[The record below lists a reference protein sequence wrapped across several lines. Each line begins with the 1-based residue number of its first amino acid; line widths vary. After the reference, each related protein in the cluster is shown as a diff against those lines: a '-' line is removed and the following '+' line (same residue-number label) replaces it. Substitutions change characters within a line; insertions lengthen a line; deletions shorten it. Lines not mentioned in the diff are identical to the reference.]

1 MTADHLWLDGDPT
14 DGRTVRAPQ
23 PAALPPE
30 PLGFRF
36 RSAPPASPP
45 PPPPRRR
52 RGRFATAIAGGA
64 AGAALMTGGLFG
76 LGVLD
81 AGGAPS
87 AAPAPQAAAPGS
99 ASARTRG
106 DVGAIYAAASPAVVS
121 VRTGGGSG
129 TGFVVDRDG
138 TIATNAHVV
147 GSASRV
153 QVRFEGRD
161 EAVPATVRGTDT
173 SSDLAVLDVGAQAV
187 DGVRPLALA
196 DSDGVE
202 VGDLAVAIGSPFG
215 LAQTATAG
223 IVSGLEREIQ
233 APDGFQID
241 RVIQTDAPINP
252 GNSGGPLLDARG
264 RVIGVNSQILTGGGQ
279 GNVGIGFAVP
289 ANAVQEVLPRLERG
303 ETVERPYLGVS
314 TAAGAGGVVV
324 QSAAPGG
331 PAAAAGVQQG
341 DVVVAVGGTAVDQPD
356 EVADAIR
363 DRSPGDRL
371 ELTLRR
377 GGAERTVT
385 VELETRPAQT
395 AQPSQPTQPSQP

>member
-1 MTADHLWLDGDPT
+1 MTAEHLWLDGDPT
-14 DGRTVRAPQ
+14 EGRTVRAPQ
-23 PAALPPE
+23 PAAPP
-30 PLGFRF
+30 P
-36 RSAPPASPP
+36 APPTEPMGRPAPSA
-45 PPPPRRR
+45 PPPRRR
-52 RGRFATAIAGGA
+52 RGRFLTAVAGGT

-81 AGGAPS
+81 AGGTTA
-87 AAPAPQAAAPGS
+87 AAPAPQAAAAAGS

-106 DVGAIYAAASPAVVS
+106 DVGAIYAAAGPAVVS

-129 TGFVVDRDG
+129 TGFVVDDDG
-138 TIATNAHVV
+138 TIVTNAHVV
-147 GSASRV
+147 GEATQV
-153 QVRFEGRD
+153 EVRFEGRD
-161 EAVPATVRGTDT
+161 QAVPATVRGTDT
-173 SSDLAVLDVGAQAV
+173 SSDLAVLDVGAGALN
-187 DGVRPLALA
+187 GVRPLALA
-196 DSDGVE
+196 DSDGVA

-241 RVIQTDAPINP
+241 KVIQTDAPINP

-289 ANAVQEVLPRLERG
+289 ANTVGEVLPRLKGGER
-303 ETVERPYLGVS
+303 VERPFLGLS
-314 TAAGAGGVVV
+314 TAAGSGGVVV
-324 QSAAPGG
+324 QSVTAGG

-341 DVVVAVGGTAVDQPD
+341 DVVAAVGGEAVDQPD
-356 EVADAIR
+356 EIAAAIR
-363 DRSPGDRL
+363 DNAPGDRL
-371 ELTLRR
+371 ELTLER

-385 VELETRPAQT
+385 VELSTRPAQ
-395 AQPSQPTQPSQP
+395 P